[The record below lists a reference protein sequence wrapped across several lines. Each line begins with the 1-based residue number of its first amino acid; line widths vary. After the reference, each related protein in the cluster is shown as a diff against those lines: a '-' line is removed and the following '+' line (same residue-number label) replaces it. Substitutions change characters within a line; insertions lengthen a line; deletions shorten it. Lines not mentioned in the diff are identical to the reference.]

1 MHKKPNNYLLK
12 KPNFRLFNFVSQ
24 NRHKNRLSIMKGLF
38 AMRRVMFCNKL
49 QSDVTR
55 CVVMF
60 CNKLQSDVVLK
71 HSYVRQSRGMFACG
85 KLSFICFA
93 ASDICFA
100 FDIPSFRYIAS
111 QFDIRLRRDKIEKE
125 GFHMLT

>member
-1 MHKKPNNYLLK
+1 
-12 KPNFRLFNFVSQ
+12 
-24 NRHKNRLSIMKGLF
+24 MKGLF
-38 AMRRVMFCNKL
+38 ALRR
-49 QSDVTR
+49 
-55 CVVMF
+55 VMF

-71 HSYVRQSRGMFACG
+71 HSDVRESRVMFACG
-85 KLSFICFA
+85 KLSFIRLA

-100 FDIPSFRYIAS
+100 YDITSFRYIAS